1 MAQAF
6 SGVRVVDFSQVLSGP
21 YLTLQLALQG
31 ADVVKVEPPKIG
43 DQMRDRML
51 PSPLTAIGMA
61 SAFLALNHGKRSVAI
76 DLKAPAGLALAFRL
90 IEGADV
96 MVHNF
101 RGGVIERLG
110 LDYAAVAARN
120 PSIVYCA
127 ISGFGATGARAR
139 DAAYDGAVQAA
150 SGMMANNGSPETGP
164 MRTGY
169 FPVDMMT
176 GMSAAF
182 AVAAALLRRQREGV
196 GQFLDVSMLDA
207 ALGLQAS
214 GVGQCLV
221 DGNPGALI
229 GNSSATHLPTADC
242 FQTGDGK
249 VLISAAQQNHAEALL
264 KAIGL
269 GHLVEDPRYVDT
281 AARRANKAS
290 LQAAIVEA
298 LAADS
303 AANWERGLGAAGVPV
318 ARVNSITEATSDPQL
333 AGRAGI
339 LDVPAPEGFDRPLR
353 LPAAPFVAA
362 TDGPAVRSAP
372 PVLGQHSREVL
383 GELGVAADEIER
395 LVADGVVGVPG
406 EVRRAER

>member
-1 MAQAF
+1 MAQAS

-110 LDYAAVAARN
+110 LDYVAVAARN

-182 AVAAALLRRQREGV
+182 AVAAALLRRQREGA

-264 KAIGL
+264 RAIGTVSRTT
-269 GHLVEDPRYVDT
+269 HLE
-281 AARRANKAS
+281 
-290 LQAAIVEA
+290 
-298 LAADS
+298 
-303 AANWERGLGAAGVPV
+303 
-318 ARVNSITEATSDPQL
+318 
-333 AGRAGI
+333 
-339 LDVPAPEGFDRPLR
+339 
-353 LPAAPFVAA
+353 
-362 TDGPAVRSAP
+362 
-372 PVLGQHSREVL
+372 
-383 GELGVAADEIER
+383 
-395 LVADGVVGVPG
+395 
-406 EVRRAER
+406 